1 MCSETLPLYEAY
13 TSSVPVG
20 HLTVSHRSVSTV
32 YKLVVMM
39 IKCVQKAERFQMRQF
54 L

>member
-20 HLTVSHRSVSTV
+20 HLTVSQRSTSTV
-32 YKLVVMM
+32 YKLMVVM
-39 IKCVQKAERFQMRQF
+39 IRYVQKAERFQMRQF